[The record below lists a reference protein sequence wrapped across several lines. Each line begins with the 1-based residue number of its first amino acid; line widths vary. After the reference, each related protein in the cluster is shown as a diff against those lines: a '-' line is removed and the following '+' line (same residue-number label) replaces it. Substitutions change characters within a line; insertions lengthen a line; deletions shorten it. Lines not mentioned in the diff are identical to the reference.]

1 MVTLFRPS
9 TKWSTIKKSLKK
21 SENKSLQIF
30 LCRLKWLY
38 LTITKKQITMT
49 TIEEVKDFLRTAN
62 RDELNEIRSIFNR
75 AVTLIQ
81 KEEKSQFKVG
91 DKVTVVHESRD
102 PNEVFVIE
110 KINRKTISVVEYST
124 NPFATQK
131 FKVSPNLLKHA

>member
-1 MVTLFRPS
+1 
-9 TKWSTIKKSLKK
+9 
-21 SENKSLQIF
+21 
-30 LCRLKWLY
+30 
-38 LTITKKQITMT
+38 MT

-81 KEEKSQFKVG
+81 KEEKSQFNLG
-91 DKVTVVHESRD
+91 DKVTIVHESRD

-110 KINRKTISVVEYST
+110 RINKKTISIAAYST
-124 NPFATQK
+124 NQK

>member
-1 MVTLFRPS
+1 
-9 TKWSTIKKSLKK
+9 
-21 SENKSLQIF
+21 
-30 LCRLKWLY
+30 
-38 LTITKKQITMT
+38 MT

-62 RDELNEIRSIFNR
+62 RDELNEIRTIFNR

-81 KEEKSQFKVG
+81 KEEKSQFNLG
-91 DKVTVVHESRD
+91 DKVTIVHESRD

-110 KINRKTISVVEYST
+110 RINKKTISIVAYST